1 MEPNFSPDGSSDIE
15 QELGEGI
22 EGGETLGEEVETVK
36 TTVGEEKDAGHA
48 SDAESLAT
56 TISLGPPWHPKLA
69 GADRPDDQATQQ
81 VETPEPSPDKEH
93 VHIENSKRELNGPA
107 PWMKNTKGSPQ
118 TIWDR
123 HGSSSKKLTSQYGNH
138 EIQNQ

>member
-56 TISLGPPWHPKLA
+56 TISLGPPWQGLTGLMIRIRSRSKLLSHPRTRSMCTLKIQ
-69 GADRPDDQATQQ
+69 R
-81 VETPEPSPDKEH
+81 
-93 VHIENSKRELNGPA
+93 
-107 PWMKNTKGSPQ
+107 GS
-118 TIWDR
+118 
-123 HGSSSKKLTSQYGNH
+123 
-138 EIQNQ
+138 